1 MLLGTNLQKNNTH
14 IAIFYEPEMTINQ
27 VQENVDDNMYTV
39 EMQFVPSDMKTMNW
53 WFQFA

>member
-39 EMQFVPSDMKTMNW
+39 EMQFVPSDMKTMDW
-53 WFQFA
+53 

>member
-1 MLLGTNLQKNNTH
+1 
-14 IAIFYEPEMTINQ
+14 
-27 VQENVDDNMYTV
+27 VDDDMYTV